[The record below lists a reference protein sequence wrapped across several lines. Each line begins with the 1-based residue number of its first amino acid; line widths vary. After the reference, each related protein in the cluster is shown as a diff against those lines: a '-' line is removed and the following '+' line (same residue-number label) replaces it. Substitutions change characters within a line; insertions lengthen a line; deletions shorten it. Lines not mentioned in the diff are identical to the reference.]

1 MAFNSNFS
9 KSLNDAYFFYIN
21 TIELLSFLFIRT
33 RSTIKYLPKY
43 LTIGNIMFLMYLNSY
58 MYPS

>member
-1 MAFNSNFS
+1 MAFNNNYT

-33 RSTIKYLPKY
+33 RSSIKYAPKF
-43 LTIGNIMFLMYLNSY
+43 LTMANMMFLMYLNSF